1 MKFLIATILAAG
13 SFFHTALKSS
23 NPAKGAVVISPA
35 PAVISLT
42 FTEKVNAALSSIS
55 ILKADSSEVEKL
67 VVKPTSDPARIE
79 GAIRTRLAPARYIV
93 RWKTVSADG
102 HVVRNVFGFTVKPS
116 T

>member
-1 MKFLIATILAAG
+1 MNSLFAIILAAG
-13 SFFHTALKSS
+13 SFYHTALKASS
-23 NPAKGAVVISPA
+23 PARNAVVAA
-35 PAVISLT
+35 PTSVSLT
-42 FTEKVNAALSSIS
+42 FTEKVNAALSSII

-79 GAIRTRLAPARYIV
+79 GAVKSRLAPAKYII

-102 HVVRNVFGFTVKPS
+102 HVVRNVFAFTVKPS

>member
-1 MKFLIATILAAG
+1 MNSLFAIILAAVP
-13 SFFHTALKSS
+13 FYHTALKASS
-23 NPAKGAVVISPA
+23 PARNAVVAA
-35 PAVISLT
+35 PTSVSLT
-42 FTEKVNAALSSIS
+42 FTEKVNAALSSII

-79 GAIRTRLAPARYIV
+79 GAVKSRLAPAKYII

-102 HVVRNVFGFTVKPS
+102 HVVRNVFAFTVKPS

>member
-1 MKFLIATILAAG
+1 MNSLFAIILAIG
-13 SFFHTALKSS
+13 SFYHTALKASS
-23 NPAKGAVVISPA
+23 PARNAVVATPTS
-35 PAVISLT
+35 VSLT

-79 GAIRTRLAPARYIV
+79 GAVKSRLAPAKYII

-102 HVVRNVFGFTVKPS
+102 HVVRNVFAFTVKPS